1 VDFFQGLVAHLLE
14 EGEEETA
21 QLWENGRVVGE
32 TMMGVTPDRLL
43 GAGTQKTHQR
53 TSTQTIGIVY
63 TSFWGT
69 SQA

>member
-32 TMMGVTPDRLL
+32 TM
-43 GAGTQKTHQR
+43 
-53 TSTQTIGIVY
+53 
-63 TSFWGT
+63 
-69 SQA
+69 